1 MYWNKNMCHDDA
13 LVLGWIVT
21 LDVLKCCMSGYKFYK
36 LNRWIVTL
44 DVLKYECK

>member
-1 MYWNKNMCHDDA
+1 MCHDDA

-36 LNRWIVTL
+36 LNRLNSNIRCIEIWM
-44 DVLKYECK
+44 